1 MNRHLLQT
9 ILCVGSMSVLVACSQ
24 TQTPKASVLG
34 TDLFLNQTSSSI
46 DYELHVS
53 KPAKVTLTLDTL
65 ARSIEA
71 TLFECSTIPLT
82 PSEEICTINGTFDRH
97 ISSEQAT
104 LYLHVNPS
112 AEPRTYQT
120 RAIRLRVDESGRID
134 VGS

>member
-1 MNRHLLQT
+1 MNRRLLQT

-34 TDLFLNQTSSSI
+34 TDLFLNQTASSI
-46 DYELHVS
+46 DYELHIS
-53 KPAKVTLTLDTL
+53 EPAKITLTLDTL

-82 PSEEICTINGTFDRH
+82 PSEEICTVSGRFDRR

-112 AEPRTYQT
+112 AESGTHQT
-120 RAIRLRVDESGRID
+120 KTIDLRVDDSGRID